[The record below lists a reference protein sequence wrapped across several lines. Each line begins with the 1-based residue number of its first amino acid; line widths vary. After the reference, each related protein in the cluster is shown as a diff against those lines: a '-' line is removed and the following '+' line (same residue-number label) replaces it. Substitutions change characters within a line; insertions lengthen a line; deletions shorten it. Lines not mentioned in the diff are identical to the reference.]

1 MKTTTDWKKVLEE
14 NRDKITQEMI
24 YMKEMSEGESCNNA
38 LGIDP
43 QGKVFNWQYV
53 GNYSEPE
60 TVWNGTDLRIAVFE
74 PWDWT
79 DCIEDLDETAIAYAD
94 DDKKESLKKRIEAE
108 KEKHSWGTTTYEILM
123 NEFPDILETLKD
135 ITIDEEANAYSEQID
150 EILDCIIE
158 QIQ

>member
-1 MKTTTDWKKVLEE
+1 MTTTDWKKVLED

-24 YMKEMSEGESCNNA
+24 YMKKMSEGASCNNA

-60 TVWNGTDLRIAVFE
+60 TVWNGTDFRIAVFE

-79 DCIEDLDETAIAYAD
+79 DCIEDLDTAAVEYAEGEGEAL
-94 DDKKESLKKRIEAE
+94 KIKKRVAEE
-108 KEKHSWGTTTYEILM
+108 KEKHMWGATTYEILK
-123 NEFPDILETLKD
+123 NEFPAILETIKE
-135 ITIDEEANAYSEQID
+135 IAIDEEANAYSGEVDELLDGIIANID
-150 EILDCIIE
+150 
-158 QIQ
+158 